1 MLGLSIT
8 AIGLRPIE
16 ECKRIFQT
24 LQKPMQL
31 EFLEL
36 AIGSPCPVDFE
47 YPSVPLIL
55 HDSCLYEN
63 NIRKRLDLFRPQTWN
78 IYAEFIASHD
88 VRAVSLH
95 APLKQKGTQ
104 LQLETALSKLQT
116 TLQVPVY
123 VEVMPS
129 CEYWCSSRES
139 LVNFPLLLDVSHILI
154 WHQGD
159 RQKTQQTC
167 LSLIDSQ
174 QVGAIHLSNNQ
185 GKADTHDLIPEH
197 IWFQEKIPS
206 WKSKYLVTFES
217 LPAKYSAY
225 ERLDKQR
232 FRY

>member
-16 ECKRIFQT
+16 ECKRIFQI
-24 LQKPMQL
+24 LQQPMQL

-63 NIRKRLDLFRPQTWN
+63 NIRKRLDIFRPQTWKP
-78 IYAEFIASHD
+78 YAKFIANND
-88 VRAVSLH
+88 VRAV
-95 APLKQKGTQ
+95 
-104 LQLETALSKLQT
+104 LSKLQT

-129 CEYWCSSRES
+129 FEYWCSSLET
-139 LVNFPLLLDVSHILI
+139 LVNFPLLLDVSHVLI

-159 RQKTQQTC
+159 SQQTQQTC
-167 LSLIDSQ
+167 LSLINSQ
-174 QVGAIHLSNNQ
+174 QVGAIHLSHNQ

-197 IWFQEKIPS
+197 IWFQDAIAL
-206 WKSKYLVTFES
+206 WKSKYLVTYES
-217 LPAKYSAY
+217 LPIKYSAY
-225 ERLDKQR
+225 ERLDKCR
-232 FRY
+232 LR

>member
-16 ECKRIFQT
+16 ECKRIFET

-36 AIGSPCPVDFE
+36 AIGSPCPMDFE

-63 NIRKRLDLFRPQTWN
+63 NIRNKLDIFRPQTWKP
-78 IYAEFIASHD
+78 YAKFIANHD
-88 VRAVSLH
+88 VCAVSLH
-95 APLKQKGTQ
+95 APLKKEGTQ
-104 LQLETALSKLQT
+104 LQLEIALSKLQT

-129 CEYWCSSRES
+129 YEYWCSSRES
-139 LVNFPLLLDVSHILI
+139 LVDFPLLLDVSHVLI
-154 WHQGD
+154 WHQGN
-159 RQKTQQTC
+159 RQQTQQTC
-167 LSLIDSQ
+167 LSLINSQ
-174 QVGAIHLSNNQ
+174 QVGAIHLSHNQ

-197 IWFQEKIPS
+197 IWFQNAIAF
-206 WKSKYLVTFES
+206 WKSKYLVTYES
-217 LPAKYSAY
+217 LPIKYSAY
-225 ERLDKQR
+225 ERLDKR
-232 FRY
+232 RWR